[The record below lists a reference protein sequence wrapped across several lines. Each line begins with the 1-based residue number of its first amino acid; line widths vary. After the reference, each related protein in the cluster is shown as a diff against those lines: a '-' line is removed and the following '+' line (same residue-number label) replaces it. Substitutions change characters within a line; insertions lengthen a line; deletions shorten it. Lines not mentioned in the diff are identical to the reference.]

1 MKKNIM
7 VKLLS
12 ILMMIILVYTI
23 PVVANAKSVSDMVQ
37 GAEGFIQ
44 MGQDKQGEAFDA
56 SKMKTS
62 LDTLYN
68 ALLIAGVVIATII
81 GLVLGIKFVTGSVE
95 QKGKIKEAL
104 IPYIAG
110 CVVIFGAFGIWRLI
124 ILILR

>member
-1 MKKNIM
+1 MKRNIM

-12 ILMMIILVYTI
+12 ILIMIILVYTI

-68 ALLIAGVVIATII
+68 ALLIGGVVIATII
-81 GLVLGIKFVTGSVE
+81 GLALGIKFITGSVE